1 MNTLTNELPKCLEFN
16 SDNFADIFSQCKID
30 LLVDIFKRE
39 ILSHK
44 ELSELFDKLSNT
56 FSSEELYHFFKLPKL
71 WKVIFTSRGKD
82 NYIDNIKALF
92 LNELKVAELDNHA
105 ISNSALI
112 EQPQLIWNL
121 RSDIAYNPLTQKAYK
136 NNYQH
141 KETGIII
148 DYFSDLARG
157 EQRDIPWG
165 DTGISQ
171 CLIDNTAPK
180 VTSAIDYIQSVS
192 PACFNVLKASI
203 YSIVVRFDTT
213 KNIFNCASTNICNGL
228 VVLINPHLNEVSV
241 ETLADAIVHEMTH
254 NLFDIAELYEPC
266 LPTKF
271 HPQTIKSPWT
281 GRMLDPN
288 TYIQACYTWY
298 GLRNFWQKA
307 YKHFNTEN
315 AHKYLQQASKGF
327 EQAEFVRIAKNSDEI
342 INTKLITTLERLK

>member
-1 MNTLTNELPKCLEFN
+1 MNTLTQELPKCLEFN
-16 SDNFADIFSQCKID
+16 SDGFADIFSQCKID
-30 LLVDIFKRE
+30 LLVDIFKKE

-44 ELSELFDKLSNT
+44 ELSELFDKLSST
-56 FSSEELYHFFKLPKL
+56 LSSEEFYQFFKLPKL
-71 WKVIFTSRGKD
+71 WKAIFTSRGKD
-82 NYIDNIKALF
+82 DYIDHIKSLF
-92 LNELKVAELDNHA
+92 LNELKFAELDNQV

-112 EQPQLIWNL
+112 EQSELIWNL
-121 RSDIAYNPLTQKAYK
+121 RSDIAYSTLTQTMYK
-136 NNYQH
+136 SNYRH
-141 KETGIII
+141 KETGILI

-165 DTGISQ
+165 DTGVSQ
-171 CLIDNTAPK
+171 LLIESTMPK
-180 VTSAIDYIQSVS
+180 IIAAIDYIQSVS

-203 YSIVVRFDTT
+203 YSITVRFDTN
-213 KNIFNCASTNICNGL
+213 KNKFNCASTNICNGL

-307 YKHFNTEN
+307 FASFKTDN
-315 AHKYLQQASKGF
+315 ANKYLQQASIGF
-327 EQAEFVRIAKNSDEI
+327 KQAEFVRIAKNSDEI
-342 INTKLITTLERLK
+342 INTKLIETLERLK

>member
-1 MNTLTNELPKCLEFN
+1 MHTLTNELPKCLEFN
-16 SDNFADIFSQCKID
+16 SDRFAGVFDQCKID
-30 LLVDIFKRE
+30 LLIDIFKRE

-44 ELSELFDKLSNT
+44 ELSELFDKLSSSY
-56 FSSEELYHFFKLPKL
+56 SSEDLYTFFKLPKL
-71 WKVIFTSRGKD
+71 WKVIFSSREKD
-82 NYIDNIKALF
+82 DYFDNIKALF
-92 LNELKVAELDNHA
+92 LAELKLSTINNVI
-105 ISNSALI
+105 ISNSSLI
-112 EQPQLIWNL
+112 EEQALIWNL
-121 RSDIAYNPLTQKAYK
+121 RADIAYNPCTNIGYK

-141 KETGIII
+141 KEAGILI

-157 EQRDIPWG
+157 QQRDIPWG
-165 DTGISQ
+165 DTGLSQ
-171 CLIDNTAPK
+171 PLIDSTAPK
-180 VTSAIDYIQSVS
+180 VISAIDYIQSVS
-192 PACFNVLKASI
+192 TACFNVLKASI
-203 YSIVVRFDTT
+203 CSIVVRFDTS
-213 KNIFNCASTNICNGL
+213 KNKFNCASTNICNGL

-271 HPQTIKSPWT
+271 HSQSVKSPWT

-307 YKHFNTEN
+307 YAHFNSDN

-327 EQAEFVRIAKNSDEI
+327 EQAEFVRIAKESDDI
-342 INTKLITTLERLK
+342 INTKLIETLERLK

>member
-1 MNTLTNELPKCLEFN
+1 MNILTNELPKCLEFN
-16 SDNFADIFSQCKID
+16 NDSFADVFSQCKID

-44 ELSELFDKLSNT
+44 ELLELFDKLSNT
-56 FSSEELYHFFKLPKL
+56 SSPEDLYNFFKLPKL
-71 WKVIFTSRGKD
+71 WKIIFTSRSKED
-82 NYIDNIKALF
+82 YISTIKTLF
-92 LNELKVAELDNHA
+92 INEFKLSTINNKS
-105 ISNSALI
+105 ISHSTLI
-112 EQPQLIWNL
+112 EGKGLIWSL
-121 RSDIAYNPLTQKAYK
+121 RTDVAYNPATKKAYK

-141 KETGIII
+141 KGTGIII

-165 DTGISQ
+165 DTGISHS
-171 CLIDNTAPK
+171 LIKSTTPK
-180 VTSAIDYIQSVS
+180 VIAAINYIQSVS
-192 PACFNVLKASI
+192 SACFNVLKASI
-203 YSIVVRFDTT
+203 YSVVVRFDSG
-213 KNIFNCASTNICNGL
+213 KNKFNCASTNICNGL
-228 VVLINPHLNEVSV
+228 IVLINPHLNEVSM

-271 HPQTIKSPWT
+271 HPQTFKSPWT

-307 YKHFNTEN
+307 YKHFQTEN
-315 AHKYLQQASKGF
+315 ANKYLQQASKGF
-327 EQAEFVRIAKNSDEI
+327 EQAKFVRIAKNSDGI
-342 INTKLITTLERLK
+342 LNTKLIETLERLK